1 MRKINKKIEFKIAAD
16 GSSASGK
23 TTGGKLIAKKLKMKF
38 LSSGALYRFCA
49 LKTLENK
56 NTYNVK
62 FINKIAN
69 SITLKKLQNKKLYS
83 PEVAKLSSI
92 IAKKP
97 YVRKA
102 LKGFQKNFI
111 KKSKLVVV
119 EGRDIGSKIMPNADL
134 KLFFTCSTKEKA
146 KRRLKEFKSLNKK
159 ITLKQVEK
167 ALIQRDKE
175 DTKRKISPLI
185 MTKNAVLVDTT
196 KLTIKQMEAKL
207 TNLVKNSIKKNM
219 EIYKD
224 LSSPASQ
231 QFEKL
236 LNSQLSKNKIE
247 EGKIIEGKITKITD
261 KYVFLF
267 IPGLKSEPVIDIN
280 EMKMIGMQDKVV
292 EGAEVSVL
300 LEKIEDKNGDVV
312 VSAQKAQKIK
322 GWYELEKAYEDNQSI
337 NGKITSKCKGGVIVE
352 HIETGSLMFCPGS
365 QISDKPMKS
374 VDHLIGV
381 EQKFAIIKL
390 DKVRGNACVS
400 RRQIVSSH
408 KKEDKAKIIEKFKVG
423 DIIKDAVVKGY
434 SSFGCFFEVNN
445 EIDVL
450 VHLQEISYSRV
461 NHPDEIFN
469 IGEKHDLKVISIDM
483 EKLQIG
489 CSIKQ
494 LSPDPFE
501 HISNYEI
508 GKPYK
513 VKVVKITDYG
523 CFCELEPGLSTL
535 LHSSEISW
543 TKKNISPKKLF
554 KVGDQIDCVITEID
568 KDKRR
573 VAISHRLTNENP
585 YTTLENKYPVGS
597 DIDGVVTSANEYA
610 LYVKLGDFDI
620 DGFLHSND
628 LSYSG
633 KPEDELKK
641 HKKGEKLKVRVLE
654 IKKEEQKVRVGLKQL
669 EKDPFDFFKG
679 KKVNDII
686 TVQVVSS
693 DSKGLM
699 VKPEGCDLEFLIKK
713 SQIAV
718 SAADARP
725 SRFVGGERIDSA
737 IAEINFD
744 KRKVNLS
751 IKLLEELQNKE
762 AVDKFSS
769 PLSGKNLPFS
779 SLSEKLDDKKKKETE

>member
-1 MRKINKKIEFKIAAD
+1 
-16 GSSASGK
+16 
-23 TTGGKLIAKKLKMKF
+23 
-38 LSSGALYRFCA
+38 
-49 LKTLENK
+49 
-56 NTYNVK
+56 
-62 FINKIAN
+62 
-69 SITLKKLQNKKLYS
+69 
-83 PEVAKLSSI
+83 
-92 IAKKP
+92 
-97 YVRKA
+97 
-102 LKGFQKNFI
+102 
-111 KKSKLVVV
+111 
-119 EGRDIGSKIMPNADL
+119 
-134 KLFFTCSTKEKA
+134 
-146 KRRLKEFKSLNKK
+146 
-159 ITLKQVEK
+159 
-167 ALIQRDKE
+167 
-175 DTKRKISPLI
+175 
-185 MTKNAVLVDTT
+185 
-196 KLTIKQMEAKL
+196 
-207 TNLVKNSIKKNM
+207 M

-247 EGKIIEGKITKITD
+247 EGKIIEGKVTKITD

-267 IPGLKSEPVIDIN
+267 ISGLKSEPVIDIN

-292 EGAEVSVL
+292 EGATISVL

-374 VDHLIGV
+374 IDHLIGV

-585 YTTLENKYPVGS
+585 FTTLENKYPVGS

-610 LYVKLGDFDI
+610 LYVKLGDFEI

-641 HKKGEKLKVRVLE
+641 HKKGEKLQVRVLE

-686 TVQVVSS
+686 TVKVVSS
-693 DSKGLM
+693 NSKGLM

-737 IAEINFD
+737 ISEINFD